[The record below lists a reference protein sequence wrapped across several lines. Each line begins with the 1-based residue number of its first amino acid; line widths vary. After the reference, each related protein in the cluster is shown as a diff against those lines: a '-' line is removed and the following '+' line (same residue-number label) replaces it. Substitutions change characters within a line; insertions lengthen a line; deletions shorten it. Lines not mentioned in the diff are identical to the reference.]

1 MSTAGSSSAKSRL
14 QPDLPPP
21 PSPEWPALTT
31 AELVARKPPA
41 EAFARLPRAPVS
53 VVLEDVRSLANVG
66 LIFRVCDALRV
77 ERLYLCGI
85 TGHPLSHNDPR
96 PRHVQERAERE
107 ITKTAVMAIPFVP
120 WEYHAGALEL
130 LERLRAADY
139 QLVAVEQAHS
149 SVPYTTSGIYRP
161 PLALIFGHERAGV
174 TTAALQKVD
183 LCVEVPVFGMANS
196 LNVAMA
202 CSVVGNEILRQHD
215 AFGMK
220 HL

>member
-1 MSTAGSSSAKSRL
+1 VASSSADRGL
-14 QPDLPPP
+14 QPNLPPP
-21 PSPEWPALTT
+21 PSPQWPALTT
-31 AELVARKPPA
+31 AELVARKPDPDG
-41 EAFARLPRAPVS
+41 FAQIQRAPIS

-85 TGHPLSHNDPR
+85 TGHPASPVDPR

-120 WEYHAGALEL
+120 WEYHESAVSL
-130 LERLRAADY
+130 LQLLHERGH

-149 SVPYTTSGIYRP
+149 SVPYTSPGIYLP

-174 TTAALQKVD
+174 TTAALEAAD
-183 LCVEVPVFGMANS
+183 ICVEVPVFGMANS

-202 CSVVGNEILRQHD
+202 CSVVGYEILRQHD
-215 AFGMK
+215 AFG
-220 HL
+220 LARL